1 MFLVF
6 LGKRG
11 EITYQN
17 LSLDIEAGSVTP
29 EKGRMNHEELGSL
42 PVGNVCLGAVELRP
56 DGRE

>member
-17 LSLDIEAGSVTP
+17 LSLDIDSITP
-29 EKGRMNHEELGSL
+29 EKGRMKSRRTWIMAGGDVS
-42 PVGNVCLGAVELRP
+42 LGAVELRP